1 MQTRSPN
8 ISLTRFP
15 SDAELAALRSRYE
28 GVGAREAVS
37 RYLDHQRVTDASA
50 RSALGRVRR
59 RLAAYARERNRPDLA
74 AAFLEQPAQGG
85 SPSISRAI
93 ETLRR
98 LPLPLPA
105 LADPVSMWLPP
116 RIVTALMAHGLHTIA
131 DLVVRIRFRH
141 RWWEPVRGLGA
152 AGASHIEAFLA
163 AHSDLGERAYAAL
176 AASPLAPWE
185 TLRVPEA
192 LNGTRGQFRAPQ
204 TACLLNATN
213 DYEAVQSWLSLH
225 DTPGTHRAYRKE
237 VERLMLWAIIER
249 GRALSSLTTDDAI
262 AFRGFLRRPTP
273 LARWTGPAR
282 PRHSAEWRPF
292 VSALSPRSTAY
303 ALTVLSAMY
312 RWLVEQRYV
321 FANPFAGVR
330 VRRRTRAADLDASH
344 SFTASEWQTVRMIAD
359 ALEWSYGWS
368 LPAAQ
373 RLRFLLDFGYAT
385 GLRASEL
392 VDARLDDICTDERGD
407 HWLHVNGKG
416 EKAGKAGL
424 PPLARRALTH
434 YLLQR
439 DLPVTPERWTPGT
452 PIVAGLDNKGAPIA
466 SLRLWRILRR
476 FFLLAAHVVEADR
489 PALAG
494 KLRQASPHWLRH
506 THASHALAHGAELV
520 TVRDNLRHASIA
532 TTSIYLHG
540 DDIRR
545 ARQLDEAFGTP

>member
-37 RYLDHQRVTDASA
+37 RYLDHQRVTNASA
-50 RSALGRVRR
+50 RSTLGRIRR

-74 AAFLEQPAQGG
+74 AAFLEQPAQSG

-93 ETLRR
+93 ETLRK

-105 LADPVSMWLPP
+105 LADPVSLWLPP
-116 RIVTALMAHGLHTIA
+116 RIVAALMDHGLHTIA
-131 DLVVRIRFRH
+131 DLVVPIRFRR
-141 RWWEPVRGLGA
+141 RWWEPVRGLRA

-163 AHSDLGERAYAAL
+163 AHRDLEERAYTAL

-192 LNGTRGQFRAPQ
+192 LSGTRGQFRAPQ

-225 DTPGTHRAYRKE
+225 DVPGTHRAYRKE
-237 VERLMLWAIIER
+237 AERLMLWAIVER
-249 GRALSSLTTDDAI
+249 DRALSSLTTDDAI
-262 AFRGFLRRPTP
+262 AYRSFLRRPAP
-273 LARWTGPAR
+273 HARWTGPAR
-282 PRHSAEWRPF
+282 PRHSAEGRPI
-292 VSALSPRSTAY
+292 VAGLSPRATAY

-330 VRRRTRAADLDASH
+330 VRRCARGADLDTSH
-344 SFTASEWQTVRMIAD
+344 SFTASEWELVRTIAD

-385 GLRASEL
+385 GLRAGEL
-392 VDARLDDICTDERGD
+392 VDARLSDIRTDERGD
-407 HWLHVNGKG
+407 HWLHMTGKG
-416 EKAGKAGL
+416 EKPGKVGL
-424 PPLARRALTH
+424 PPLARRALTQ

-439 DLPVTPERWTPGT
+439 DRPVSPQRWTPGT
-452 PIVAGLDNKGAPIA
+452 PIIASLDDDDVPIA

-476 FFLLAAHVVEADR
+476 FFLLAARAVETDR
-489 PALAG
+489 PALAE
-494 KLRQASPHWLRH
+494 KLRRASPHWLRH
-506 THASHALAHGAELV
+506 THASHALARGAELV
-520 TVRDNLRHASIA
+520 TVRDNLRHASIS

-540 DDIRR
+540 DEVRR
-545 ARQLDEAFGTP
+545 ARQLDKAFGTP